1 MAMTLQ
7 CLLERSTRR
16 TIGVAA
22 VLLLL
27 CGASGRAQ
35 TNRGSIT
42 GTVRDTSGAVIPGAT
57 VVVTRIGTNQSI
69 ELTTSNAGVYA
80 AVSLEPVEYRIAVE
94 LAGFKKA
101 TIDRVKVDTAT
112 NVTLNITLE
121 TGALQSEVTI
131 TAEVPLVNTGSGT
144 TGQTITER
152 QIVDAPL
159 NNRSVLDLAVTIPNV
174 SGDAGSEDPTVT
186 SGATVP
192 GYNLS
197 VNGGRPGSTSILAD
211 GVNNTGVG
219 LARAIVSFS
228 PETVQEFTVQ
238 TSAYSAEYGQT
249 GGGIINATTKSGT
262 NQLSG
267 TALWY
272 RRDPSMNA
280 APFTTSITNRPPN
293 NLRTDQVSLT
303 AGGPVILPGY
313 DGRNRTFFFVA
324 AEPRWRQDFV
334 QATTLLPTDAMRA
347 GDFSGLARVSTGWAP
362 ADVVARFGVPVTGD
376 STIYQ
381 QYLLVGNQLQAIPLA
396 AGTTYAPF
404 PGNKISQNMLDPTAL
419 RALEFMPHAGN
430 YFLNGDGQLVNY
442 VVNRYVKENEVRYQ
456 TRIDHNLTSKN
467 RLTVRY
473 TRVPA
478 VGQKGFGS
486 EVNGNSADYSTSQ
499 QIMVADTH
507 VLSANVMNDLRVNYT
522 RGTFSNDYTP
532 AYAIKSGRNLA
543 TELGL
548 PSLTTGGM
556 PAFTFDIMNA
566 FAGIGSAG
574 STNNYNVE
582 ERYNVSN
589 VLYWSRGRMSWKFG
603 VEATHALLNVIPFFG
618 AAGGRYDFRVI
629 QTSSNGTTTSGA
641 GGNSFASFL
650 LGVPN
655 QALVRT
661 TLIPYYYRWN
671 DAAAFVQNDWKVRP
685 NLTVN
690 LGLRYT
696 VQLPRTEKY
705 DHQGI
710 FMPELAQ
717 EYTLPAPVT
726 LADGRVITTAV
737 VPPFAY
743 AGRGGRSKYVFPIE
757 WLNFEP
763 RLGFAWTPRGH
774 EDALAVRGGYG
785 LSHVALTG
793 NNRLPNPDF
802 GATQTVTATS
812 GQTDPNYALRLSSNV
827 PLIVPLTPDQAMNI
841 PADGLVS
848 LGSINVPGYA
858 VSNNTT
864 IPYVQNWNLTV
875 SRELLPHTVLE
886 VGYVGSKGTHL
897 FMPLENINPRDFSY
911 VQTLAGA
918 NLSPDTAV
926 PDPLG
931 RRDLLGRVIN
941 VPRGSLAS
949 PYMGFNR
956 LNIFYDTSANS
967 IRHAG
972 YVSVSRRM
980 SAGLMATANY
990 TYGKSIDDAS
1000 DASPD
1005 KNVLTT
1011 GSTAGNVT
1019 FGAPRSSDRAI
1030 SAYDIRHIFNTT
1042 FVYDLPFG
1050 KDHTW
1055 LRDAGTLRQWLVGDW
1070 TVAGVYR
1077 LMGGY
1082 PFLPKISD
1090 TNLLSADQTHTVRP
1104 DIIAGVPLVNPLWR
1118 RDCPIGNTCE
1128 PYINPA
1134 AFMRPIKGQLGDAP
1148 RTLDIR
1154 GPMQH
1159 YFDLDVQK
1167 NFRIGQGKKRLQ
1179 LRVDL
1184 LNVFN
1189 HPNFR
1194 TVPTDSGTDLFG
1206 SLPNEALIT
1215 ANEYDAWAKVQG
1227 RPLST
1232 TADGAAL
1239 MQQIQQMVV
1248 SHRLPSGALP
1258 PDFFH
1263 VQLPQ
1268 GFATSDVNSYEVTTL
1283 DGYKL
1288 YRLRQAYNQGFGQL
1302 FAVSNPG
1309 SRYIQLGVK
1318 FFF

>member
-1 MAMTLQ
+1 MPKTSRRT
-7 CLLERSTRR
+7 LERWLT
-16 TIGVAA
+16 TI
-22 VLLLL
+22 LL
-27 CGASGRAQ
+27 CGASIATLAQ
-35 TNRGSIT
+35 TNRGGIT

-57 VVVTRIGTNQSI
+57 VMITNVGTNQAF
-69 ELTTSNAGVYA
+69 ELTTSDAGVYSA
-80 AVSLEPVEYRIAVE
+80 PSLDPVEYRITVE
-94 LAGFKKA
+94 LSGFKKA
-101 TIDRVKVDTAT
+101 AIDRVKVDTAT
-112 NVTLNITLE
+112 TRTVNITLE
-121 TGALQSEVTI
+121 AGQLQEQVTV
-131 TAEVPLVNTGSGT
+131 AADASPVHMGSGT

-152 QIVDAPL
+152 QIIDAPL

-192 GYNLS
+192 GFNLS

-219 LARAIVSFS
+219 LARAVVSFS

-262 NQLSG
+262 NQFSG

-272 RRDPSMNA
+272 RRDPSTNA
-280 APFTTSITNRPPN
+280 APFTISTTNRPPN
-293 NLRTDQVSLT
+293 NLRTDQVSFT
-303 AGGPVILPGY
+303 VGGPVMLPGY
-313 DGRNRTFFFVA
+313 DGRNRTFFFAA
-324 AEPRWRQDFV
+324 AEPRWREDFV

-347 GDFSGLARVSTGWAP
+347 GDFSNLARVSTGWAP

-381 QYLLVGNQLQAIPLA
+381 QYMLVGNQLQPIPLV
-396 AGTTYAPF
+396 AGQTYSPF
-404 PGNKISQNMLDPTAL
+404 AGNRIPQNMLDPTAL
-419 RALEFMPHAGN
+419 RALEFMPHAGE
-430 YFLNGDGQLVNY
+430 YFINGDGQLVNY
-442 VVNRYVKENEVRYQ
+442 VVNRYVKQNEIRYQ
-456 TRIDHNLTSKN
+456 TRIDHNLTENN
-467 RLTVRY
+467 RLTARY

-499 QIMVADTH
+499 QIMLSDTH
-507 VLSANVMNDLRVNYT
+507 VMSRNLLNDLRINYT

-574 STNNYNVE
+574 STNNFNVE
-582 ERYNVSN
+582 ERYNVSD
-589 VLYWSRGRMSWKFG
+589 VLYWTRGRMGWKFG

-641 GGNSFASFL
+641 GGNSFASYL

-685 NLTVN
+685 NLTLN
-690 LGLRYT
+690 LGLRYSLE
-696 VQLPRTEKY
+696 LPRTEKY
-705 DHQGI
+705 DHQGV

-717 EYTLPAPVT
+717 EFALPAPVT
-726 LADGRVITTAV
+726 LADGRVITSAL

-743 AGRGGRSKYVFPIE
+743 AGRDGRSKYVFPIE

-763 RLGFAWTPRGH
+763 RFGFAWSPKGQ
-774 EDALAVRGGYG
+774 DGALAVRGGYG
-785 LSHVALTG
+785 LSHVPLTG

-827 PLIVPLTPDQAMNI
+827 PLINPLTPDQAMNI
-841 PADGLVS
+841 PADGLVY

-858 VSNNTT
+858 VSNNTK
-864 IPYVQNWNLTV
+864 IPYVQNWNLTL
-875 SRELLPHTVLE
+875 SRELFHHTVVE
-886 VGYVGSKGTHL
+886 VAYVGSKGTHL
-897 FMPLENINPRDFSY
+897 FMPLENINPRDFNY
-911 VQTLAGA
+911 VEVLAGA
-918 NLSPDTAV
+918 NLSPDTNV

-931 RRDLLGRVIN
+931 RRDLLGRVVS

-956 LNIFYDTSANS
+956 LNVFYDTSANS

-972 YVSVSRRM
+972 YVSVIRRM
-980 SAGLMATANY
+980 SAGLTVTANY
-990 TYGKSIDDAS
+990 TYGKSMDDAS

-1019 FGAPRSSDRAI
+1019 FGAPRSTDRAI
-1030 SAYDIRHIFNTT
+1030 SAFDIKHNFNTT

-1050 KDHTW
+1050 RDHAW
-1055 LRDAGTLRQWLVGDW
+1055 LRDAGTPLQWLVGDW
-1070 TVAGVYR
+1070 TVAGVHR

-1104 DIIAGVPLVNPLWR
+1104 DIVAGVPLVNPLWT
-1118 RDCPIGNTCE
+1118 RDCPISNVCE

-1134 AFMRPIKGQLGDAP
+1134 AFMRPVKGQLGNAP

-1154 GPMQH
+1154 GPMQN
-1159 YFDLDVQK
+1159 YFDLDIQK
-1167 NFRIGQGKKRLQ
+1167 NFRLGKGRKRLQ

-1194 TVPTDSGTDLFG
+1194 TVPTDGGTDLFG

-1215 ANEYDAWAKVQG
+1215 AAEYDAWARVQG
-1227 RPLST
+1227 RPLSG

-1239 MQQIQQMVV
+1239 MQQVQQLVIGN
-1248 SHRLPSGALP
+1248 RLPSGALP
-1258 PDFFH
+1258 ADFFH

-1268 GFATSDVNSYEVTTL
+1268 GFATSNVNAYDITSQ

-1288 YRLRQAYNQGFGQL
+1288 YRLRQSYNQGFGQL

>member
-1 MAMTLQ
+1 MTLQ
-7 CLLERSTRR
+7 RPLDARDCLVGL
-16 TIGVAA
+16 A
-22 VLLLL
+22 VLFV
-27 CGASGRAQ
+27 CGATAFAQ
-35 TNRGSIT
+35 TNRGGIT
-42 GTVRDTSGAVIPGAT
+42 GTVRDTSGGVMPGAT
-57 VVVTRIGTNQSI
+57 VLVTNIGTNHTI
-69 ELTTSNAGVYA
+69 ELTTSDAGVYA
-80 AVSLEPVEYRIAVE
+80 AVSLDPVEYRLTVE
-94 LAGFKKA
+94 VPGFKRA

-112 NVTLNITLE
+112 TVTVNITVE
-121 TGALQSEVTI
+121 TGPLQSEVTVL
-131 TAEVPLVNTGSGT
+131 ADAPLLRTSSGT

-186 SGATVP
+186 SGAAVP
-192 GYNLS
+192 GFNVS
-197 VNGGRPGSTSILAD
+197 VNGGRPGSTAILAD

-262 NQLSG
+262 NQFSG

-272 RRDPSMNA
+272 RRDPALNA
-280 APFTTSITNRPPN
+280 DPFTISSINRPPN
-293 NLRTDQVSLT
+293 NLKTNQASFTV
-303 AGGPVILPGY
+303 GGPVMLPGY
-313 DGRNRTFFFVA
+313 DGRNRTFFFAA

-362 ADVVARFGVPVTGD
+362 ANVVARFGVPVTGD

-381 QYLLVGNQLQAIPLA
+381 QYNVIGNQLQLIPLT

-404 PGNKISQNMLDPTAL
+404 AGNTIQQTMLDPTAL
-419 RALEFMPHAGN
+419 QALQYMPHAGE
-430 YFLNGDGQLVNY
+430 YFINGDGQLVNY
-442 VVNRYVKENEVRYQ
+442 VVNRYVKQNEVRYQ
-456 TRIDHNLTSKN
+456 TRIDHNLTDSN

-486 EVNGNSADYSTSQ
+486 EVNGNSADYSVSQ
-499 QIMVADTH
+499 QIMISDTH
-507 VLSANVMNDLRVNYT
+507 VLSRNVMNDLRVNYT

-532 AYAIKSGRNLA
+532 EFAMKSGRNLA

-574 STNNYNVE
+574 STNNFNVE
-582 ERYNVSN
+582 ERYNVADII
-589 VLYWSRGRMSWKFG
+589 YWNRGRMGWKFG
-603 VEATHALLNVIPFFG
+603 VEATHELLNVIPFFG

-629 QTSSNGTTTSGA
+629 QTSSNATTTSGA

-690 LGLRYT
+690 LGLRYS
-696 VQLPRTEKY
+696 LEFPRTEKY
-705 DHQGI
+705 NHQGV

-717 EYTLPAPVT
+717 EFTLPAPVT

-763 RLGFAWTPRGH
+763 RAGFAWSPRGQ
-774 EDALAVRGGYG
+774 DGSLSVRGGYG
-785 LSHVALTG
+785 LSHVPLTG

-841 PADGLVS
+841 PADGLVY

-858 VSNNTT
+858 VARNTQ
-864 IPYVQNWNLTV
+864 IPYVQNWNLSV
-875 SRELLPHTVLE
+875 SREVFRHTVVE
-886 VGYVGSKGTHL
+886 VAYVGSKGTHL
-897 FMPLENINPRDFSY
+897 FLPQANINPRDFDY
-911 VQTLAGA
+911 VQVLAGA
-918 NLSPDTAV
+918 NSSPDTNV

-931 RRDLLGRVIN
+931 RRDLLGRLVN

-972 YVSVSRRM
+972 YVSVNRRM
-980 SAGLMATANY
+980 NDGLTITANY
-990 TYGKSIDDAS
+990 TFGKSIDDAS

-1019 FGAPRSSDRAI
+1019 FGAPRRTDRAI
-1030 SAYDIRHIFNTT
+1030 SAFDVRHTFNTT

-1050 KDHTW
+1050 RDRVL
-1055 LRDAGTLRQWLVGDW
+1055 LRNAAAPWQWLAGDW

-1077 LMGGY
+1077 MMGGY

-1104 DIIAGVPLVNPLWR
+1104 DLVPGVPLVNPLWR
-1118 RDCPIGNTCE
+1118 RDCPVGNTCE

-1159 YFDLDVQK
+1159 YFDLDIQK
-1167 NFRIGQGKKRLQ
+1167 NFRIGHGKKRLQ

-1189 HPNFR
+1189 HPNLR

-1206 SLPNEALIT
+1206 SLPNEALIGT
-1215 ANEYDAWAKVQG
+1215 NEYDAWARANG

-1232 TADGAAL
+1232 TAEGVAL
-1239 MQQIQQMVV
+1239 IQQIQQLVV
-1248 SHRLPSGALP
+1248 SNRLPSGALP
-1258 PDFFH
+1258 VDFFR
-1263 VQLPQ
+1263 VPLPQ
-1268 GFATSDVNSYEVTTL
+1268 GFATSDVTSYDVTTL

-1288 YRLRQAYNQGFGQL
+1288 YRLRQSYNQGFGQL

-1309 SRYIQLGVK
+1309 SRYIQLGLK